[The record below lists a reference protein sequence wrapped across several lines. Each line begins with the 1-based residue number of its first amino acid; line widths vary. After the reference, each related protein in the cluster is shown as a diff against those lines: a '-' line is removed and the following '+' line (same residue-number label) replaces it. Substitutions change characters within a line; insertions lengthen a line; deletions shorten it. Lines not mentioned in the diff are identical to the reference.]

1 MSEDKVTLEVDGKT
15 LQARKGAMLIE
26 VTDDAGIYVPRFC
39 YHKKLSIAANCRMC
53 LVEVEKAPKPLPA
66 CATPVA
72 EGMNVFTRSPFAKE
86 AQKATMEFLLI
97 NHPLDCPIC
106 DQGGEC
112 ELQDLAMGYGGD
124 VSRYTERKRAVKDK
138 NIGPLIH
145 TDMTRCIHCTR
156 CVRFGE
162 EIAGLRELGATGRG
176 ENMEIGTYIEQA
188 MISELSGN
196 VIDLCPVGALT
207 SKPYRYTARAWE
219 LRQCEGVAPHDC
231 IGSNL
236 HIHVK
241 GNRVKRVVPKENE
254 AINETWISDRDR
266 YSYEGLYGADRLS
279 VPLIREHGGW
289 RESDWETALNFA
301 VLGLRRLIEQYGP
314 EQLAC
319 LSTPTATL
327 EELYLLQKLARG
339 LGCPNLDHRLL
350 QTDFS
355 DQEKAPLFPWLGQPL
370 ADLERVGAALLV
382 GCDPRREQPIANH
395 RLRKAAL
402 RGAKVAVLNP
412 VEFGF
417 NFELAEALVVPPSQM
432 VSALAGLTKAALQR
446 RGSNADGILAALL
459 ADREVAPVHQA
470 IAGLLM
476 AGKEAAVLLGEH
488 AIHHP
493 QFSLLRFLAGSA
505 ARLSG
510 ARLGYLP
517 EAANSCGAWLAGML
531 PHREAGG
538 KAAAKTGLDTQAMF
552 AQARKGYM
560 LFGLEPER
568 DLARPIQALNAL
580 RAAEFVL
587 AYSAYRTPVLERY
600 AHVVLPIGLFAE
612 SGGTYVN
619 AGGDWQSFGAAVPP
633 LGEARPGWKILRML
647 GKLCGLPGFDHVS
660 VEQITEEARSKFGAA
675 AAVNEGRWAQPS
687 TLPRTPANGLE
698 LVYQRPLYSLDPLL
712 RRAPALQQMQAVVY
726 KDGISINPRLAQ
738 ALGLGPE
745 TEAALAR
752 DGAELVLPVS
762 IDRALPNNTVL
773 LRLNRELSFDLGIS
787 EGSLTLE
794 PYTAAGRS
802 GSLP

>member
-1 MSEDKVTLEVDGKT
+1 MSEDTVTLEVDGKT
-15 LQARKGAMLIE
+15 LKARKGAMLIE
-26 VTDDAGIYVPRFC
+26 ATDDAGIYVPRFC

-72 EGMNVFTRSPFAKE
+72 EGMKVFTRSPFAKE

-112 ELQDLAMGYGGD
+112 ELQDLALGYGGD
-124 VSRYTERKRAVKDK
+124 VSRYTERKRVVKDK

-176 ENMEIGTYIEQA
+176 EYMEIGTYIERA
-188 MISELSGN
+188 VTSELSGN

-207 SKPYRYTARAWE
+207 SKPYRYSARAWE

-231 IGSNL
+231 IGSNI

-241 GNRVKRVVPKENE
+241 GDRVKRVVPKENE

-266 YSYEGLYGADRLS
+266 YSYEGLYSADRLS

-301 VLGLRRLIEQYGP
+301 AQGLRRLIEQYGP

-319 LSTPTATL
+319 LSTPSATV

-355 DQEKAPLFPWLGQPL
+355 DQEKAPLFPWLGQPI
-370 ADLERVGAALLV
+370 ADLERVEAALLI

-395 RLRKAAL
+395 RLRKAVL
-402 RGAKVAVLNP
+402 RGARVAVLNP
-412 VEFGF
+412 VGFGF
-417 NFELAEALVVPPSQM
+417 NFELTEGLVVPPSQM
-432 VSALAGLTKAALQR
+432 VAAAAGITKAVLQR
-446 RGSNADGILAALL
+446 RGPNVDAMLAALL
-459 ADREVAPVHQA
+459 ADMEVAPVHEE
-470 IAGLLM
+470 IAGLLT
-476 AGKEAAVLLGEH
+476 AGKEAAVVLGEH
-488 AIHHP
+488 AINHP

-538 KAAAKTGLDTQAMF
+538 ETATRIGLHAQAMF
-552 AQARKGYM
+552 AQARKGYI

-568 DLARPIQALNAL
+568 DLARPMLALNAL
-580 RAAEFVL
+580 QAAEFVL
-587 AYSAYRTPVLERY
+587 AFSAYRTPAIERY
-600 AHVVLPIGLFAE
+600 AHLVLPIGLFAE
-612 SGGTYVN
+612 SPGTYVN
-619 AGGDWQSFGAAVPP
+619 AAGDWQSFGAAVPP

-660 VEQITEEARSKFGAA
+660 VEQITEEVRSKLGAA
-675 AAVNEGRWAQPS
+675 APVNEGSWVQPAA
-687 TLPRTPANGLE
+687 LPRTPTNGLE
-698 LVYQRPLYSLDPLL
+698 LVYQRPSYSLDPLL
-712 RRAPALQQMQAVVY
+712 RRAPALQQMQAIAY

-738 ALGLGPE
+738 ALSLGPGV
-745 TEAALAR
+745 EAALAR
-752 DGAELVLPVS
+752 DGAELVLPVA
-762 IDRALPNNTVL
+762 IDRALPDNTVL
-773 LRLNRELSFDLGIS
+773 LRLNRELGFDLGIS

-794 PYTAAGRS
+794 PHTAAG
-802 GSLP
+802 